1 MQNTLYFPKQDVIW
15 YIAGTGKIMSD
26 LTSIKDRI
34 VETMLP
40 DVAAQGWSWEAAQR
54 AAHKAGFQD
63 TMCKAVFPDG
73 LNDIVAHF
81 SDLIDRRMM
90 DALAKIQ
97 APAKIRDKIRAAI
110 LTRFDLL
117 ESEES
122 RKVMKSTLSYW
133 TVPFRVLQ
141 GQRVLWRSSDRIWQW
156 AGDTATD
163 YNRYT
168 KRGLLSSILMGT
180 TLVWLDDKSEDR
192 SVTEAFLTR
201 RIENV
206 MEIGKAIGTIRTS
219 IPDIIKKPRTMR
231 T

>member
-1 MQNTLYFPKQDVIW
+1 MR
-15 YIAGTGKIMSD
+15 D
-26 LTSIKDRI
+26 LTAIKDRI

-40 DVAAQGWSWEAAQR
+40 DVAVQGWSWEAAQV
-54 AAHKAGFQD
+54 AALKAGLQD

-73 LNDIVAHF
+73 LNDVVAHF

-90 DALAKIQ
+90 AALDKVQPSVKIH
-97 APAKIRDKIRAAI
+97 DKIRAAL

-122 RKVMKSTLSYW
+122 HKVMKATLSYW

-156 AGDTATD
+156 AGDMATD

-180 TLVWLDDKSEDR
+180 TLVWLDDRSEGLQI
-192 SVTEAFLTR
+192 TKAFLDR

>member
-1 MQNTLYFPKQDVIW
+1 MTDI
-15 YIAGTGKIMSD
+15 IT
-26 LTSIKDRI
+26 IKDRI

-40 DVAAQGWSWEAAQR
+40 DVASMGWSWEAVQKAAQ
-54 AAHKAGFQD
+54 KAGFQD

-73 LNDIVAHF
+73 LNDAVAHF
-81 SDLIDRRMM
+81 SDLVDRRMM
-90 DALAKIQ
+90 AALEKVEK
-97 APAKIRDKIRAAI
+97 PEKIREKVKLAVM
-110 LTRFDLL
+110 TRLHLL
-117 ESEES
+117 ESDQCH
-122 RKVMKSTLSYW
+122 KATKATLSYW

-141 GQRVLWRSSDRIWQW
+141 GQRVLWRTADRIWTW

-163 YNRYT
+163 YNHYT

-180 TLVWLDDKSEDR
+180 TLVWLDDKSDDL

-231 T
+231 K